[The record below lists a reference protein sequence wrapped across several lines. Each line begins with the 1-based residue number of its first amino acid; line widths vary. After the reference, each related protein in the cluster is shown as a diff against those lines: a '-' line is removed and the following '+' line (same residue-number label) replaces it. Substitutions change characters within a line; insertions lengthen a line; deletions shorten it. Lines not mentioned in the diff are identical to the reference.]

1 MVTNN
6 RQGEVLAMLDLGV
19 EVVSSTLRQPEPTL
33 KVRSVERV
41 ATREGG
47 RERRGGDSLLISEW
61 GVVIFLF
68 GGYPLQFSK
77 IKLLI

>member
-47 RERRGGDSLLISEW
+47 REGEEGRRLITH
-61 GVVIFLF
+61 F
-68 GGYPLQFSK
+68 
-77 IKLLI
+77 

>member
-47 RERRGGDSLLISEW
+47 REGEETHYSFLNGGLLSSFL
-61 GVVIFLF
+61 GVTPFSFL
-68 GGYPLQFSK
+68 K
-77 IKLLI
+77 

>member
-19 EVVSSTLRQPEPTL
+19 EVVSSTLGQPEPTL

-41 ATREGG
+41 ATREGEKG
-47 RERRGGDSLLISEW
+47 RRLITH
-61 GVVIFLF
+61 F
-68 GGYPLQFSK
+68 
-77 IKLLI
+77 

>member
-1 MVTNN
+1 MAMVTNN

-47 RERRGGDSLLISEW
+47 REGEETHYSFLNG

-68 GGYPLQFSK
+68 GGYPPSVF
-77 IKLLI
+77 